1 MTKVKRCWDILS
13 DDQRREE
20 IDRIIS
26 FFRSERSEEIGV
38 LAAENILD
46 MFLQDLGVKLYNKG
60 VDDTKD
66 FMKKWQE
73 DLAVDIEVN
82 LKK

>member
-1 MTKVKRCWDILS
+1 MTKIKKSWDILG
-13 DDQRREE
+13 DDQRREA
-20 IDRIIS
+20 IDRMIS

-46 MFLQDLGVKLYNKG
+46 MFLQDLGVQLYNKG
-60 VDDTKD
+60 IDDTKD
-66 FMKKWQE
+66 FIKKWQE
-73 DLAVDIEVN
+73 DLALDIEVN